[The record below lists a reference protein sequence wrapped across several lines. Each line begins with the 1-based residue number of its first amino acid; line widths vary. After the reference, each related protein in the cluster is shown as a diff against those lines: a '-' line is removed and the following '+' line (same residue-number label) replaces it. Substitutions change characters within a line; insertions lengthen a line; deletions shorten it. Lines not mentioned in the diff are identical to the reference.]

1 MHQVQFPNST
11 NDKFL
16 FLAYFFDE
24 KIYLTRPYLS
34 YKGTFFQLRL
44 YWIDLVVS
52 MYVYSKNKKSE
63 SWKIGTTYF
72 LR

>member
-24 KIYLTRPYLS
+24 KIYLTRPYQS
-34 YKGTFFQLRL
+34 YKGSTFFSTQTL
-44 YWIDLVVS
+44 LVGSSS

-63 SWKIGTTYF
+63 S
-72 LR
+72 